1 MVVAIVRMLRLTHS
15 MRMKRCHRST
25 SRGTSIALIVA
36 ASLSHH
42 RAAKES
48 NLPLPLEGFRIIDCS
63 TVLAGPLA
71 ATHLGDFGADVIKVE
86 LPQADLPPIRATRLH
101 EERNKRS
108 ITIDLHA
115 TQGQELLVRLIK
127 DADALIENFRPG
139 TFEKWNLSPER
150 LLAENPRLII
160 HRLSAFG
167 QTGPWCQFGGYDRQA
182 QAISG
187 ATYVTGFPDSEPVR
201 SGFATAD
208 YMAGI
213 WGAFSIILAAY
224 WRDARGG
231 RGQVSD
237 LALFEPMLR
246 ACEGSVTEFSL
257 SGSVRERSG
266 NSNPG
271 VVPAANFRTRDGVTV
286 AINANNDRQWN
297 RLATL
302 MGRPELA
309 DHPDYKMPARIQRAG
324 EIYPIIENWVSARD
338 VREVEEAMV
347 EAGVPCAPVLNVRQI
362 FDHPMIQGRGSITR
376 VPWGE
381 REIAMVDVLPRLSDS
396 PGRIRS
402 AAPAPGQHTGE
413 ILAELGLS
421 PEEIA
426 VLAQAGVI
434 APQRE

>member
-1 MVVAIVRMLRLTHS
+1 MSTVATTVAS
-15 MRMKRCHRST
+15 FGHRRVT
-25 SRGTSIALIVA
+25 
-36 ASLSHH
+36 
-42 RAAKES
+42 KES

-86 LPQADLPPIRATRLH
+86 LPQADSPPIRATRLH

-108 ITIDLHA
+108 VTIDLRK

-139 TFEKWNLSPER
+139 TFEKWNLAPER
-150 LLAENPRLII
+150 LLAENPRLIM

-167 QTGPWCQFGGYDRQA
+167 QTGPWREFGGYDRQA

-286 AINANNDRQWN
+286 AINANNDRQWA
-297 RLATL
+297 RLATVI
-302 MGRPELA
+302 G
-309 DHPDYKMPARIQRAG
+309 HPDLAEDPAYKMPARIQRAND
-324 EIYPIIENWVSARD
+324 IYPLIEDWVGDHD
-338 VREVEEAMV
+338 VRDVEEAMV
-347 EAGVPCAPVLNVRQI
+347 TAGVPCAPVLNVRQI
-362 FDHPMIQGRGSITR
+362 FEHPMIQGRGSITR
-376 VPWGE
+376 VPWHN

-396 PGRIRS
+396 PGQIRS
-402 AAPAPGQHTGE
+402 AAPAPGQHTDEVLG
-413 ILAELGLS
+413 ELGLS
-421 PEEIA
+421 PEEI
-426 VLAQAGVI
+426 VKLAQDGVI